1 LTRLALIPLALIPS
15 ALIPLALFPPVRA
28 RLFRRNVRGTSRRRR
43 PGRDRAVSESV
54 IAHHKRVFN
63 TGDLVTVRSAGEIL
77 ATLDADGTLDGLP
90 FMPEMLD
97 WCGKAFRVMRRV
109 EKTCVA
115 GHPMR
120 RFPGNDVVIL
130 DGARCDGHAHDGC
143 KHACRLFWKE
153 AWLRPIEAGATM
165 PRSEQGSETGV
176 EELLVRLKVKSDERH
191 YFCQST
197 QLLLAT
203 RAFPKAR
210 MDWTMRIA
218 LRELRSGDVS
228 VARMLRLWMRYLP
241 QRLQRA
247 TGGRGW
253 LHGPHKRTPTESLNL
268 QAGDVVRIRRRD
280 KITETLDKNGRN
292 RGMGICSEMLRC
304 CGGEARV
311 RHRVD
316 RLIDEETGLMREL
329 SDTVMLSNIWNSES
343 LTEECLCY
351 GQLGDCP
358 RGEVM
363 YWREIWLER
372 VSEKTTPQ

>member
-1 LTRLALIPLALIPS
+1 MNHLGLIPLALIPS
-15 ALIPLALFPPVRA
+15 ALIPLALIPPVRA
-28 RLFRRNVRGTSRRRR
+28 RLLRRAPRGTSRRRR
-43 PGRDRAVSESV
+43 SGTDRAVSEAV
-54 IAHHKRVFN
+54 VAHHRHVFK
-63 TGDLVTVRSAGEIL
+63 TGDQVAVRSAPEIL
-77 ATLDADGTLDGLP
+77 ATLDANGTLDGLP

-97 WCGKAFRVMRRV
+97 WCGKTFRILRRV

-115 GHPMR
+115 NHPMR
-120 RFPGNDVVIL
+120 RFAENDVVVL
-130 DGARCDGHAHDGC
+130 DGGRCDGKAHDGC

-153 AWLRPIEAGATM
+153 AWLRPLEAGATT
-165 PRSEQGSETGV
+165 PGQGSETGSD
-176 EELLVRLKVKSDERH
+176 ELRVRLKVKSDERH

-197 QLLLAT
+197 QLLQAT
-203 RAFPKAR
+203 CDFPK
-210 MDWTMRIA
+210 DEKGWTVRIA
-218 LRELRSGDVS
+218 LRELRSGDIS
-228 VARMLRLWMRYLP
+228 LARMQRLCLRYLI
-241 QRLQRA
+241 QRLRRA
-247 TGGRGW
+247 TGRHGW
-253 LHGPHKRTPTESLNL
+253 LQGPHKRTPTRSLNL
-268 QAGDVVRIRRRD
+268 QVGDVVRVRSRAE
-280 KITETLDKNGRN
+280 ITETLDKNGRN

-329 SDTVMLSNIWNSES
+329 SDTVMLSNIWDSES

-372 VSEKTTPQ
+372 VGEKRSGE

>member
-1 LTRLALIPLALIPS
+1 
-15 ALIPLALFPPVRA
+15 
-28 RLFRRNVRGTSRRRR
+28 
-43 PGRDRAVSESV
+43 VSESV
-54 IAHHKRVFN
+54 VPRHRRIFK
-63 TGDLVTVRSAGEIL
+63 TGDQVTVRSPGEIL
-77 ATLDADGTLDGLP
+77 ATLGPDGTLDGLP

-97 WCGKAFRVMRRV
+97 WCGKAFRVLRRV

-120 RFPGNDVVIL
+120 RFPEDDVVIL

-153 AWLRPIEAGATM
+153 AWLRPIEARATTQT
-165 PRSEQGSETGV
+165 SEQGSEVGL
-176 EELLVRLKVKSDERH
+176 EELRGRLKVKSDERH

-197 QLLLAT
+197 QLLRAT
-203 RAFPKAR
+203 LAFPTSR
-210 MDWTMRIA
+210 MDWTLRIA
-218 LRELRSGDVS
+218 LRELRTGDVS
-228 VARMLRLWMRYLP
+228 VARMQRLCRRYLM
-241 QRLQRA
+241 QRLRRA
-247 TGGRGW
+247 TGRHGW
-253 LHGPHKRTPTESLNL
+253 LHGPHKRTPTASLNL
-268 QAGDVVRIRRRD
+268 QAGDVVRIRSRD
-280 KITETLDKNGRN
+280 EITRTLDRNGRN

-304 CGGEARV
+304 CGGEAQV

-316 RLIDEETGLMREL
+316 HIIDEETGLMREI
-329 SDTVMLSNIWNSES
+329 SDTVMLSNIWDSES

-372 VSEKTTPQ
+372 VGEKKTRA